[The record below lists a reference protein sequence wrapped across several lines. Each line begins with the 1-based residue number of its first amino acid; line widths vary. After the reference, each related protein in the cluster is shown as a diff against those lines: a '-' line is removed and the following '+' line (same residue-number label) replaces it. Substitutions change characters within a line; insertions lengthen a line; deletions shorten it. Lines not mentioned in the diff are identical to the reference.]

1 MFLLLVL
8 EITLYIKEYM
18 INSRVTYA
26 EYSYVWAFGLPMILI
41 ILVSSDIIYEKY
53 IAKLE
58 QSHRLIY
65 TRFVTCLIAITISAM
80 ISIILM
86 SIFMSNPVS
95 MRYMAI
101 LALVPYYIGWSI
113 VAGFFIYVS
122 PGLID

>member
-1 MFLLLVL
+1 
-8 EITLYIKEYM
+8 M
-18 INSRVTYA
+18 ISNKVTYA
-26 EYSYVWAFGLPMILI
+26 EYSYIWAFGVPMILI
-41 ILVSSDIIYEKY
+41 ILVASDIIYEKF

-65 TRFVTCLIAITISAM
+65 TRFVTCLIALTISAK
-80 ISIILM
+80 ISIVLM
-86 SIFMSNPVS
+86 SIFMSNPVN
-95 MRYMAI
+95 MRYFAI